1 MINVVVIDSG
11 YPIWDAE
18 LMKVCAGGCAILQ
31 DMQGN
36 IVFRENFEDELGHGT
51 AVVDELVKT
60 AVEGV
65 SIFGIKVYQNKME
78 MDVKVLIKA
87 LWFILEKKMSCD
99 LVVISSGVV
108 FAEELGELKEV
119 IKRLSKEGIWIFS
132 AFDNE
137 GAISFPAASE
147 EVIGV
152 TAVENQHNVLILEG
166 KGIVNVCVPNKFYRL
181 KWLKPRK
188 IITQGSSFANAFIA
202 GVAVRA
208 LRMAL
213 QKPTNISELLELLSK
228 NCRCNYLIQPDK
240 FDIENTSWRKGI
252 KFASTIKKAIVFPWN
267 KEIEAIVRRLDI
279 TAFQIVG
286 FYDSKYNF
294 NLGKKV
300 KELIPGFERNDY
312 IKNIDE
318 CEWNGDFD
326 TVICGYCNELSYAT
340 HRDYLTYIIEN
351 CKKNNKKLYFFDKEG
366 KKVIEQENKAAY
378 IPEVTIKDVNRRS
391 MGKLFQRCVPLLGIF
406 GTSSRQGKFTLQL
419 LLKNKIS
426 AEGYDVGYIASEP
439 SGYLYGAD
447 GVFPYGYNRSIDIS
461 ENDSLIVINEMVWEA
476 AKDNKRDII
485 IAGGQSGVVPYTYL
499 NINQINEY
507 SYTFIAGLNPDA
519 FILCVNIY
527 DELEYIERSIKYL
540 QSFDDSPVIALVLF
554 PVSYENLTS
563 VGIGKKTKHI
573 DEEQIIK
580 FKEKINIPVYIL
592 GEESDMSILCEQIIN
607 YFSEDD

>member
-1 MINVVVIDSG
+1 
-11 YPIWDAE
+11 
-18 LMKVCAGGCAILQ
+18 
-31 DMQGN
+31 
-36 IVFRENFEDELGHGT
+36 
-51 AVVDELVKT
+51 
-60 AVEGV
+60 
-65 SIFGIKVYQNKME
+65 
-78 MDVKVLIKA
+78 
-87 LWFILEKKMSCD
+87 
-99 LVVISSGVV
+99 
-108 FAEELGELKEV
+108 
-119 IKRLSKEGIWIFS
+119 
-132 AFDNE
+132 
-137 GAISFPAASE
+137 
-147 EVIGV
+147 
-152 TAVENQHNVLILEG
+152 
-166 KGIVNVCVPNKFYRL
+166 
-181 KWLKPRK
+181 
-188 IITQGSSFANAFIA
+188 
-202 GVAVRA
+202 
-208 LRMAL
+208 
-213 QKPTNISELLELLSK
+213 
-228 NCRCNYLIQPDK
+228 
-240 FDIENTSWRKGI
+240 
-252 KFASTIKKAIVFPWN
+252 
-267 KEIEAIVRRLDI
+267 
-279 TAFQIVG
+279 
-286 FYDSKYNF
+286 
-294 NLGKKV
+294 
-300 KELIPGFERNDY
+300 
-312 IKNIDE
+312 
-318 CEWNGDFD
+318 
-326 TVICGYCNELSYAT
+326 
-340 HRDYLTYIIEN
+340 
-351 CKKNNKKLYFFDKEG
+351 
-366 KKVIEQENKAAY
+366 
-378 IPEVTIKDVNRRS
+378 

-580 FKEKINIPVYIL
+580 FREKINIPVYIL
-592 GEESDMSILCEQIIN
+592 DEESDMSILCEQIIN